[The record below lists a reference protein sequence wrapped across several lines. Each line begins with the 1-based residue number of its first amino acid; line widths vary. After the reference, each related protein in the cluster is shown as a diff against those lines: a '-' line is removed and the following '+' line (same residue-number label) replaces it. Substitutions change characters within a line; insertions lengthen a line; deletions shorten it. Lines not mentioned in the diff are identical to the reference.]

1 MEEPLL
7 RRCSSFSRRN
17 VALLLLLPLSLEQ
30 TFAELHK
37 NVQEKPGA
45 CPKERVTCTVRV
57 PDLCKEDFSC
67 KDYLKCCLFACGKK
81 CMDPYEEPCILPS
94 DPGNCVRFTKQWYYD
109 FKNKLCKPFR
119 YGGCGGNNNNFL
131 SKKDCLEACLST
143 VKTGQCPFF
152 PSKARVECSASC
164 KSDYDC
170 PDTEKCCESICG
182 FVCSTV
188 WIVKTGFCP
197 RKPSVCLIIDKPI
210 CQKDEDCQLGEKCC
224 SRCGL
229 KCLEPE

>member
-1 MEEPLL
+1 MRITPLL

-17 VALLLLLPLSLEQ
+17 VALLVLLPLSLEQ

-81 CMDPYEEPCILPS
+81 CMDPYE
-94 DPGNCVRFTKQWYYD
+94 
-109 FKNKLCKPFR
+109 
-119 YGGCGGNNNNFL
+119 
-131 SKKDCLEACLST
+131 
-143 VKTGQCPFF
+143 VKTGQCPLF

-182 FVCSTV
+182 FVCSTA
-188 WIVKTGFCP
+188 WIG
-197 RKPSVCLIIDKPI
+197 
-210 CQKDEDCQLGEKCC
+210 
-224 SRCGL
+224 
-229 KCLEPE
+229 